1 MVMMMIL
8 IEKTSTSPQQKNK
21 EKLKT
26 EEEEE
31 GDECC
36 ICLENL
42 QKDPAKC
49 VRWTCCG
56 QGMHKHCCE
65 DLDNMKMGGTCPLC
79 RAKRASSPEEH
90 FKYLRPWV
98 KKKKAWAQN
107 VMGQMYKNGTGVKQ
121 SYKVARR
128 LYEQAAQQG
137 YASAIKMMTTQEGE
151 GERNEPKQEKKK
163 EKDCRINIYVMCT
176 GTHVYDVQS

>member
-1 MVMMMIL
+1 
-8 IEKTSTSPQQKNK
+8 
-21 EKLKT
+21 
-26 EEEEE
+26 
-31 GDECC
+31 
-36 ICLENL
+36 
-42 QKDPAKC
+42 
-49 VRWTCCG
+49 
-56 QGMHKHCCE
+56 
-65 DLDNMKMGGTCPLC
+65 
-79 RAKRASSPEEH
+79 
-90 FKYLRPWV
+90 
-98 KKKKAWAQN
+98 
-107 VMGQMYKNGTGVKQ
+107 MYKNGTGVKQ